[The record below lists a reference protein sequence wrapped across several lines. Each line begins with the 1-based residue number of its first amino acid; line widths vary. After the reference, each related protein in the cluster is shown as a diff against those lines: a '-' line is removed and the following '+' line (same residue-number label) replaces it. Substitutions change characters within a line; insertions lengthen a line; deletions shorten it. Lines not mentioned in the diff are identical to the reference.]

1 MGASYGRRRAA
12 RRRPLSPGQA
22 GGGRRAG
29 TRNQRGRTP
38 RVSALIGEEPSTQG
52 ALVSAEEDQD
62 DPWLRFEHQLDRKL
76 QQAKP
81 MDWDEMQRL
90 VDLGASRLKFIE
102 PDTR

>member
-1 MGASYGRRRAA
+1 MVALRRAQLA
-12 RRRPLSPGQA
+12 RDPRE
-22 GGGRRAG
+22 
-29 TRNQRGRTP
+29 RTP
-38 RVSALIGEEPSTQG
+38 SVGALIGEEASTQV

-90 VDLGASRLKFIE
+90 VDLGVSRLQFID

>member
-1 MGASYGRRRAA
+1 M
-12 RRRPLSPGQA
+12 
-22 GGGRRAG
+22 
-29 TRNQRGRTP
+29 
-38 RVSALIGEEPSTQG
+38 
-52 ALVSAEEDQD
+52 SAEEDQN

-76 QQAKP
+76 RQAKP

>member
-1 MGASYGRRRAA
+1 
-12 RRRPLSPGQA
+12 
-22 GGGRRAG
+22 
-29 TRNQRGRTP
+29 
-38 RVSALIGEEPSTQG
+38 
-52 ALVSAEEDQD
+52 VSAEEDQD

-90 VDLGASRLKFIE
+90 VDLGVSRLQFID

>member
-1 MGASYGRRRAA
+1 
-12 RRRPLSPGQA
+12 
-22 GGGRRAG
+22 
-29 TRNQRGRTP
+29 
-38 RVSALIGEEPSTQG
+38 
-52 ALVSAEEDQD
+52 VSAEEDQD

-76 QQAKP
+76 RQAKP